1 MPIEGSL
8 RDFTLHDVLQ
18 LLHLSGR
25 TGEVIVLKELSGE
38 RGSVIFDGGAVV
50 CAGVSGEA
58 PRLGHL
64 LLNAGKITEAD
75 LRRAEEM
82 RAADPSRS
90 WREVIRSMD
99 VVSNEELEKFLRFQV
114 EETVYKLLDWREGR
128 FSFAERAIDDSERIT
143 WIPPESLL
151 MEGARRADELSVL
164 PAIESSSAVPKLSP
178 RAADGGVL
186 DLTPDEWEVVGGVD
200 GRSEVKSIAW
210 ALGRSELAVSKI
222 ISRLVLQGLLE
233 VSATEANRT
242 KPPHEAALDV
252 AEALIDQGE
261 LDQAHGKIDVILG
274 THPGEPRAHFLISLL
289 REKSGDLE
297 AAAKGYETTLSF
309 DPLAEH
315 ARLRLGLVRAKLGDI
330 EGAADEWTAY
340 LRMTPDSAERRRV
353 ERGIRAARELEL
365 VLGEFDGRGQE
376 Q

>member
-8 RDFTLHDVLQ
+8 RDFSLQDVLQ

-25 TGEVIVLKELSGE
+25 TGEVIVLKEPSGE

-58 PRLGHL
+58 RRLGHL

-82 RAADPSRS
+82 RAANPRRN
-90 WREVIRSMD
+90 WGEVIRSMD
-99 VVSNEELEKFLRFQV
+99 VVSIEDLEKFLRFQV
-114 EETVYKLLDWREGR
+114 EETVYELLDWREGR
-128 FSFAERAIDDSERIT
+128 FSFAERAIADSERIT
-143 WIPPESLL
+143 RISPESLL

-164 PAIESSSAVPKLSP
+164 PAIESTSAVPKLSP
-178 RAADGGVL
+178 RAAEGGAL
-186 DLTPDEWEVVGGVD
+186 DLTPEEWEVIGGVD
-200 GRSEVKSIAW
+200 GSSDVKSIAW
-210 ALGRSELAVSKI
+210 ALGRSELEVSKV

-233 VSATEANRT
+233 VSASEANRT

-252 AEALIDQGE
+252 AEALIEQGKF
-261 LDQAHGKIDVILG
+261 DQARGRIDAILRV
-274 THPGEPRAHFLISLL
+274 HPGEPRAHFLISRLK
-289 REKSGDLE
+289 EKSGDLE

-330 EGAADEWTAY
+330 KGAAHEWTAY
-340 LRMTPDSAERRRV
+340 LRMAPASAERRRI
-353 ERGIRAARELEL
+353 ERGIRAARELQL

-376 Q
+376 E